1 MELMDINKE
10 SKLIY
15 QHNVITSGRYDYS
28 ACMLDIL
35 FMVLSGLE
43 VGKLEYTIH
52 IQDIETITGRKW
64 NLKQLREAT
73 ESIGSRM
80 FEIDTPE
87 SLEQIW
93 LFSKVK
99 YLKGTGS
106 FTVKLNDEAT
116 PYFFDLKNNFTAL
129 QLKSVLNCSS
139 KYAKRL
145 YSIACQWRSV
155 GSKRFEIVEL
165 KKMLGLIDKNGNE
178 QFERISDFKK
188 FVLDIA
194 RTQISENTDIELDY
208 ELKKRGREF
217 YWVSSVALR
226 TPGLISSTKISSTN
240 QAASAKISTSPHSSC
255 SPILMSASGRC
266 PAARRSCQLQAVAQP
281 AVGQD
286 QIGLGVPLPQLGAQG
301 LDVSVDG
308 AIQALFGPA
317 PHQIHQLLAGVDPAR
332 CLHERLEQQ
341 VFVAGEGQGLTV
353 EADAGPLLVQCQQL
367 ARLGDYGLA
376 AA

>member
-10 SKLIY
+10 NKLIY

-43 VGKLEYTIH
+43 TGKLEYTIH

-145 YSIACQWRSV
+145 YGIACQWRSV
-155 GSKRFEIVEL
+155 GSKRFEIEEL
-165 KKMLGLIDKNGNE
+165 KKMLGIIDKKGNE
-178 QFERISDFKK
+178 QFERISDFKMK
-188 FVLDIA
+188 VLDIA
-194 RTQISENTDIELDY
+194 KTQICENTDIELSY

-217 YWVSSVALR
+217 YWVTLHINSQKFKQMQIEFDKPLNIQKFKSKLLSY
-226 TPGLISSTKISSTN
+226 GLNEDQAERIATKEKETDFDTLIADLN
-240 QAASAKISTSPHSSC
+240 NKI
-255 SPILMSASGRC
+255 
-266 PAARRSCQLQAVAQP
+266 QNKK
-281 AVGQD
+281 
-286 QIGLGVPLPQLGAQG
+286 
-301 LDVSVDG
+301 VSVKNSVG
-308 AIQALFGPA
+308 Y
-317 PHQIHQLLAGVDPAR
+317 
-332 CLHERLEQQ
+332 
-341 VFVAGEGQGLTV
+341 
-353 EADAGPLLVQCQQL
+353 LVGIYQKKGFL
-367 ARLGDYGLA
+367 PSK
-376 AA
+376 